1 MQLLRIQI
9 DAVPVLFFLWFCV
22 WVFLC
27 VMGSTV
33 WSVLFKLMD
42 TETLDDCIEDSLF
55 SSSVFC
61 QMFLCDHACECKLS
75 NQYFDCVS
83 SSG

>member
-1 MQLLRIQI
+1 
-9 DAVPVLFFLWFCV
+9 
-22 WVFLC
+22 
-27 VMGSTV
+27 MGSTV

-61 QMFLCDHACECKLS
+61 QMFLSDHAYECKLS
-75 NQYFDCVS
+75 TQYFDCVS
-83 SSG
+83 SSGQETYALLPFRENLPVPTL